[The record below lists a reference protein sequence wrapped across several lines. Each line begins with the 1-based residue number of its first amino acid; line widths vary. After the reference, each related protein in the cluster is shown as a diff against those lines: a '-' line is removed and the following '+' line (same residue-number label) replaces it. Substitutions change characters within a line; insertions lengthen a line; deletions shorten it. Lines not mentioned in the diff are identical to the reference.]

1 MQISFAPLPYA
12 EDTLAPHY
20 SAQTVA
26 LHYGKHHRTY
36 FDTLVKL
43 IQGTKFENMP
53 LEEIVRDAAK
63 DMAHATL
70 FNNAG
75 QVWNHDLF
83 WRSMKPNGGG
93 EPQGELRQAIERD
106 FGSVEE
112 LLKQLADKAV
122 KQFGSG
128 WAWLV
133 VDRGKLAV
141 TSTGNAHSPL
151 LSGGTAL
158 LALDVWEHAYYLDRQ
173 NRRPEYVDVFL
184 KNLVS
189 WDDVAARFNTAPQ
202 QQHAEHEQQPP
213 RRTARR

>member
-1 MQISFAPLPYA
+1 MQISFAELPYA
-12 EDTLAPHY
+12 QDALEPHY
-20 SAQTVA
+20 SARTVSF
-26 LHYGKHHRTY
+26 HYDKHHRTY

-43 IQGTKFENMP
+43 IPGTKFENMP
-53 LEEIVRDAAK
+53 LEEIVRESAK
-63 DMAHATL
+63 DVSHTAV

-93 EPQGELRQAIERD
+93 EPKGELRQAIERD

-112 LLKQLADKAV
+112 MLKQLSDKAV

-133 VDRGKLAV
+133 AERGKLSV
-141 TSTGNAHSPL
+141 TSTANAFNPL
-151 LSGGTAL
+151 VSGGTAL

-173 NRRPEYVDVFL
+173 NRRPEYVDIFV
-184 KNLVS
+184 KNLVN
-189 WDDVAARFNTAPQ
+189 WDNAAERFNAAPQ
-202 QQHAEHEQQPP
+202 HADSAVQPP
-213 RRTARR
+213 RRAARR